1 MMEPAARRVTVIP
14 PSPEY
19 TQKDIRKK
27 CLRVAPYCRVSTDT
41 EEQLNSYEAQIEYY
55 KAKVAENPD
64 WTLVRLYADEG
75 ITGTSMKK
83 RKEFLKLI
91 EDCKKGMI
99 DLVITKSV
107 TRFARNTLE
116 GIQTVRELR
125 RLGIGVF
132 FEKEGT
138 NTLYM
143 DNEMVLTFFFS
154 QAQAESESL
163 SNNVRWGH
171 RKNFQDGKVYYQYK
185 NFLGYR
191 RGPDGQPEIDVEQA
205 AIVRRIYTRYLLGD
219 SVRTICRGLE
229 EDGIRTVHGNTNWTD
244 STVRAMLQ
252 NEKYI
257 GDALLQKT
265 YISDIFNRQVKKNHG
280 ELPKYYVHNCHPAII
295 DRETFQKVQEEMA
308 RRGSIRKRAPK
319 AKTEQG
325 HYSGKY
331 ALSELLICGE
341 CGNTYRRQQYVIK
354 GQRIPV
360 WRCLNRLES
369 GKRICKQSPTFR
381 EADLHAAIV
390 AAMNQVLPLG
400 APKAALRESIVLA
413 LAANEPTETLPGIES
428 KIHAIQERQIS
439 LLRLATNDGNNEEFD
454 EELGRLHTEKMRLT
468 ERREELLLA
477 KKKNAAIDHRI
488 DELDVALGQTC
499 EGIAEYNDVLARQ
512 LIRHI
517 KVRDKMAVAVCF
529 KDGMEV
535 VQEIKAQADSK

>member
-1 MMEPAARRVTVIP
+1 MEPAARRVTVIP

-163 SNNVRWGH
+163 SSNVRWGH

-191 RGPDGQPEIDVEQA
+191 RGPDGQPEIDEEQA

-295 DRETFQKVQEEMA
+295 DQETFRKVQEEMA

-341 CGNTYRRQQYVIK
+341 CGSTYRRQQYVIK
-354 GQRIPV
+354 GERTPV

-400 APKAALRESIVLA
+400 APRAVLRESIVLA
-413 LAANEPTETLPGIES
+413 LAAKEPAETLPSIES
-428 KIHAIQERQIS
+428 KIQAIQKRQIS
-439 LLRLATNDGNNEEFD
+439 LLRMASVPGVGEQFD
-454 EELGRLHTEKMRLT
+454 EELGQLH
-468 ERREELLLA
+468 A
-477 KKKNAAIDHRI
+477 KKAELMALREKLLQTQVTKSAIDHRLDEI
-488 DELDVALGQTC
+488 DTALTPAGECFT
-499 EGIAEYNDVLARQ
+499 EYNDELARQ
-512 LIRHI
+512 LVSHI
-517 KVRDKMAVAVCF
+517 KVRDKETLLVCF
-529 KDGMEV
+529 KDRTEV
-535 VQEIKAQADSK
+535 LQRV